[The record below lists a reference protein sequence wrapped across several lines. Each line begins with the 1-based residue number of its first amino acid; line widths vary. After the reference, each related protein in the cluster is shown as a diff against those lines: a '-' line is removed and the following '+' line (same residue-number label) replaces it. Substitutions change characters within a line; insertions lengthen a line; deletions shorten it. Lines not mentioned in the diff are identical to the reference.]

1 MSPHPLLE
9 FLQPNSDIEEY
20 EKGHITLN
28 TLHSKS
34 GNHVHKMEEV
44 TRRVT
49 DLIYIDKEVK
59 SDFLENKIKI

>member
-1 MSPHPLLE
+1 MVE

-20 EKGHITLN
+20 EIGHITLN

-44 TRRVT
+44 TRRGNRF
-49 DLIYIDKEVK
+49 DLY
-59 SDFLENKIKI
+59 